1 MREQFSEWLSGAEEV
16 GWREV
21 LVSVLW
27 GDFVLFPEPM
37 ISLDLSLLANDM
49 NWVVY
54 FPFWQLSVPDCPGG
68 SILLSFLDGEHPFC
82 ACPGLVPLA

>member
-1 MREQFSEWLSGAEEV
+1 MLRRWGGGRFWFQFSGGTLFC
-16 GWREV
+16 
-21 LVSVLW
+21 
-27 GDFVLFPEPM
+27 FVLMLTPEPM